1 MRTGDSPA
9 GWTSPGP
16 LSTACLGD
24 SDLATER
31 HFTAHYLWVC
41 RGPLCGGNALIKLE
55 RSLRGRIF
63 CKPPAT
69 RPGRRSCLPLCLAL
83 PGRRHQTPPSTPGGT
98 LGLLPPTLPCLLPGV
113 HAKTCLLRGH
123 DRSLSS
129 STRQAW
135 QRSLPPTLRALS
147 RVGEDLA
154 LQCFSR
160 TGGSSA
166 RCPLRPRRWKGPSPI
181 RDPCWGAA
189 ASPPPRWALEKCSQ
203 GWNCALASPRR
214 GWLPNVLPAAGAVL
228 QERGKMIAN
237 MS

>member
-9 GWTSPGP
+9 GWTSLGP
-16 LSTACLGD
+16 LCTACLGH
-24 SDLATER
+24 SDLAIER

-41 RGPLCGGNALIKLE
+41 RGPLCRGNALTRLE

-63 CKPPAT
+63 CKLPAT
-69 RPGRRSCLPLCLAL
+69 LPGRRSRLPLCLAL
-83 PGRRHQTPPSTPGGT
+83 PGRRHRAPPSTPGGT

-160 TGGSSA
+160 TRGSSA
-166 RCPLRPRRWKGPSPI
+166 RCPLRPGAGEAPAPSETLAGEPRPPHPHGGHLRNVPRDGTVPWQAHDGASCQMLSQQQGPFC
-181 RDPCWGAA
+181 RKE
-189 ASPPPRWALEKCSQ
+189 EK
-203 GWNCALASPRR
+203 
-214 GWLPNVLPAAGAVL
+214 
-228 QERGKMIAN
+228 
-237 MS
+237 